1 MEEMLDDTLEG
12 LDEDAELE
20 EEAEEE
26 VERVLFEITD
36 GKLGVAGAGKE
47 LPVRSEVFPAL
58 HYCVLMRIIE
68 PQRRR
73 GGSSQRSGDG
83 TYAGSVKQPA
93 NWIIDALR
101 ANVLA
106 YLHQP
111 HDYFCFCLHLSHIP
125 FCCFILFILS
135 KPSPTLLSVHPT
147 GIICCPLVR
156 SSVSPGARVQL
167 RYLYICAVLSVVES
181 ASTQGRSPAVSL
193 VGVCVTPRV
202 CCCCL
207 NWRICRQ
214 KERKCT
220 SPLEVAESLAEH
232 LHRESTP

>member
-1 MEEMLDDTLEG
+1 MEEMLDDALEG
-12 LDEDAELE
+12 LDEDEELE

-58 HYCVLMRIIE
+58 HYWVLTRIIE

-83 TYAGSVKQPA
+83 TDAGSVKQPA
-93 NWIIDALR
+93 DRIIDALR

-106 YLHQP
+106 YLPRP
-111 HDYFCFCLHLSHIP
+111 HTYFSFCLHLSRP
-125 FCCFILFILS
+125 CSPCFILFILS
-135 KPSPTLLSVHPT
+135 KTLANTFVHPT
-147 GIICCPLVR
+147 GIICYALVR

-167 RYLYICAVLSVVES
+167 RCFSSALFCPSSRAPALKAVHLRFLS
-181 ASTQGRSPAVSL
+181 
-193 VGVCVTPRV
+193 
-202 CCCCL
+202 
-207 NWRICRQ
+207 
-214 KERKCT
+214 
-220 SPLEVAESLAEH
+220 
-232 LHRESTP
+232 